1 MGWERHRIITPVA
14 PESLSLWRWTL
25 VGILSIIVSIL
36 LFVLHATDHLF
47 FINDVNIW
55 LVSIFPVLLWLII
68 ASIRGYLYGRALE
81 YYEFLQ
87 KEILISQRE
96 WQSWGQRS
104 IVVMNSCVLLP
115 EKITVS
121 FIADNPTNI
130 ESKCGLAHR
139 IDYLPSVKN
148 QDNAVTVLLNSI
160 AESLAILPTAIPLHV
175 TLITDGSTEERHLLQ
190 NNFHS
195 IWQTSFP
202 GRPQPSSVQ
211 VETEFPFYQLDAN
224 LKNAEARSDLF
235 LILQFN
241 GHQKYSDG
249 MAVFLLTIDD
259 VARIYGLKSKCHLL
273 RPMPLDKSCL
283 PQDLTTFFTT
293 QVSAKKTRAIVSDY
307 QSIAS
312 LSTQLYPIAHDNG
325 IHWQVE
331 STIVLE
337 RFMGIPGPFSGW
349 LCAGVTADMSKHH
362 SASYLIVSVQEQQP
376 YICTVLPWSDNEYDK
391 PSVE

>member
-14 PESLSLWRWTL
+14 PEPLSLWRWAL
-25 VGILSIIVSIL
+25 AGILSVIISVL
-36 LFVLHATDHLF
+36 LFVLHATEHLF

-55 LVSIFPVLLWLII
+55 LVSLFPTFLWLII
-68 ASIRGYLYGRALE
+68 ASIRAYLYGRALE

-104 IVVMNSCVLLP
+104 LVVMNSCVVLP

-121 FIADNPTNI
+121 FIAGNPTNI
-130 ESKCGLAHR
+130 ENKCGLAHR
-139 IDYLPSVKN
+139 IDYLPNVKN

-160 AESLAILPTAIPLHV
+160 AESLSILPIAIPLHV

-202 GRPQPSSVQ
+202 GRPQPSSVR
-211 VETEFPFYQLDAN
+211 VEMEFPFYRLEAN
-224 LKNAEARSDLF
+224 LKNAEVRSDLV
-235 LILQFN
+235 LVLQFN
-241 GHQKYSDG
+241 GYQNYSDG
-249 MAVFLLTIDD
+249 MAVFLLTSDD
-259 VARIYGLKSKCHLL
+259 VARIYGLNGKCHFL
-273 RPMPLDKSCL
+273 RPMPLDKACL

-293 QVSAKKTRAIVSDY
+293 QVSAINTKNIVSDG
-307 QSIAS
+307 QLIDL
-312 LSTQLYPIAHDNG
+312 LSAQLYPIGHNHGA
-325 IHWQVE
+325 HWQVE
-331 STIVLE
+331 NKIILE

-349 LCAGVTADMSKHH
+349 LCVGVAADMSKHNLE
-362 SASYLIVSVQEQQP
+362 SYLVVSVQEEQP
-376 YICTVLPWSDNEYDK
+376 YICTVLPWSNNEYDK
-391 PSVE
+391 PSVA

>member
-14 PESLSLWRWTL
+14 PEPLSLWRWIL
-25 VGILSIIVSIL
+25 VGILSVIVSIL
-36 LFVLHATDHLF
+36 LFVLHATEHLF
-47 FINDVNIW
+47 FINNVNIW
-55 LVSIFPVLLWLII
+55 LVSLFPVFLWLII

-115 EKITVS
+115 EKITVAI
-121 FIADNPTNI
+121 IAGNSKNI
-130 ESKCGLAHR
+130 ANQYDLVNR
-139 IDYLPSVKN
+139 INYLPQVKN
-148 QDNAVTVLLNSI
+148 QCHAAAVLLNSI
-160 AESLAILPTAIPLHV
+160 AESLSILPTGIPLHV
-175 TLITDGSTEERHLLQ
+175 TLVTDGSTEEICLLQ
-190 NNFHS
+190 SNFHR
-195 IWQTSFP
+195 IWQTSLP
-202 GRPQPSSVQ
+202 AKPQPSSVRI
-211 VETEFPFYQLDAN
+211 VTEFPCHQLDTN
-224 LKNAEARSDLF
+224 LKDAEVRSDLF

-241 GHQKYSDG
+241 GHDKYSDG
-249 MAVFLLTIDD
+249 MAVFLLASDD
-259 VARIYGLKSKCHLL
+259 VARNYGLEGKCRLL

-283 PQDLTTFFTT
+283 SQDLTSFFTT

-312 LSTQLYPIAHDNG
+312 LSTQLYPIAHENG
-325 IHWQVE
+325 VHWQVE
-331 STIVLE
+331 NTIVLE

-362 SASYLIVSVQEQQP
+362 SAPYLIVSVQEQQP

-391 PSVE
+391 PSME